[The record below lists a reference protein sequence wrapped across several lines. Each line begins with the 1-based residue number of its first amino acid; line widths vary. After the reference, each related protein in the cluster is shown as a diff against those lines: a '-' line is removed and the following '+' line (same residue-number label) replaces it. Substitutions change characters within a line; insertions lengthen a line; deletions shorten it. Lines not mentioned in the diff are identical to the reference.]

1 MPDKSNDSPIE
12 PKFDETIHAP
22 IRLRICGMLDAYGK
36 LRFDALRDTLDVSD
50 AVCSKHLKTL
60 ADRGYVTLSK
70 KAERDSGKGYKVTWV
85 SFTDVGRTAFQAH
98 VAALKQIVAGG

>member
-1 MPDKSNDSPIE
+1 MNDSSPSVE

-22 IRLRICGMLDAYGK
+22 IRLRICGMLEVYGK
-36 LRFDALRDTLDVSD
+36 LRFDALRDSLGVSD

-60 ADRGYVTLSK
+60 ADHGYVTLSK
-70 KAERDSGKGYKVTWV
+70 KAERDSGRGYKVTWV
-85 SFTDVGRTAFQAH
+85 SFTDAGQAAFQGH